1 MTLVHSVC
9 DRLSEE
15 CFASHIR
22 KGQCSLS
29 LHSAPTARLIVDLD
43 RPGAPIGEHEQR
55 CDYLFFADV
64 GNEADWVAPIELKGG
79 RIGASKI
86 GGQLQ
91 SGADAVAALI
101 PGTAIVRVVPV
112 AVGRG
117 VHRDEVRRL
126 GRTQVT
132 FRGVSRRIRL
142 LPCGAR
148 LAKAFGE

>member
-1 MTLVHSVC
+1 MTLVHSVR

-22 KGQCSLS
+22 KGRCSLS
-29 LHSAPTARLIVDLD
+29 LKSAPTDRLIVDLD

-55 CDYLFFADV
+55 CDYLFFADLES
-64 GNEADWVAPIELKGG
+64 EADWIAPIELKEGP
-79 RIGASKI
+79 IKASRVA
-86 GGQLQ
+86 GQLQ
-91 SGADAVAALI
+91 SGADAVAQLI

-117 VHRDEVRRL
+117 VHREEVRRL
-126 GRTQVT
+126 GRTPVT

-148 LAKAFGE
+148 LATAFGG